1 MYIYKWLKYKYQKKH
16 RYLDAY
22 IQDLITEQSD
32 QVLKPY
38 KIELLTAQKTN
49 KKINEFNYFTYKY
62 EGIKYEL
69 SNGKTKT
76 IN

>member
-22 IQDLITEQSD
+22 MQDLITEQSD
-32 QVLKPY
+32 QDLKPY
-38 KIELLTAQKTN
+38 KIELLTAKKTN
-49 KKINEFNYFTYKY
+49 KKINEFNYFTYIY
-62 EGIKYEL
+62 EGVKYEL
-69 SNGKTKT
+69 LNGKTKT

>member
-16 RYLDAY
+16 RYLDAF

-49 KKINEFNYFTYKY
+49 KKINEFNHFTFIY
-62 EGIKYEL
+62 EGVKYEL
-69 SNGKTKT
+69 LNGKTKT

>member
-69 SNGKTKT
+69 LNGKTKT

>member
-22 IQDLITEQSD
+22 MQDLITEQSD
-32 QVLKPY
+32 RDLKPY
-38 KIELLTAQKTN
+38 KIELLTAKKTN
-49 KKINEFNYFTYKY
+49 KKINEFNYFTYIY
-62 EGIKYEL
+62 EGVKYEL
-69 SNGKTKT
+69 LNGKTKT

>member
-22 IQDLITEQSD
+22 MQDLITEESD
-32 QVLKPY
+32 PDLKPY
-38 KIELLTAQKTN
+38 KIELLTAKKTN
-49 KKINEFNYFTYKY
+49 KKINEFNYFTYIY
-62 EGIKYEL
+62 EGVKYEL
-69 SNGKTKT
+69 LNGKTKT

>member
-22 IQDLITEQSD
+22 MQDLITEQSD

-38 KIELLTAQKTN
+38 KIELLTAKKTN
-49 KKINEFNYFTYKY
+49 KKINEFNYFTYIY
-62 EGIKYEL
+62 EGVKYEL
-69 SNGKTKT
+69 LNGKTKT